1 MSHELRLFRPQTQ
14 YRTPEH
20 MYLKFLTTLKSSV
33 EKFVNLTGLKFINQ
47 EITIYYLVN
56 VDHKGM
62 AMCLSRSDCE
72 GIWKVKFAVKSIDIF
87 FTWRLL

>member
-72 GIWKVKFAVKSIDIF
+72 GI
-87 FTWRLL
+87 